1 MENETFAKGLTV
13 AVWLAFAII
22 LLGMVAGALLPAPR
36 PMPVK
41 CIRQG
46 LLHPG
51 PKYPEIGR
59 AF

>member
-22 LLGMVAGALLPAPR
+22 LLGMVAGALLPAPAAV
-36 PMPVK
+36 PIACV
-41 CIRQG
+41 RQG